1 MRLFRIL
8 KKPVV
13 TEKTSNLEISQ
24 NTYVFTVSSDAT
36 KIDIKK
42 AVLDLYWVVVES
54 VNILN
59 TREKF
64 KYWKKRGMQLRKRSE
79 KKAYITLK
87 DKKAK
92 IDFSVIK

>member
-13 TEKTSNLEISQ
+13 TEKASNLEMKQ
-24 NTYVFTVSSDAT
+24 NTYVFMVSPDST

-42 AVLDLYWVVVES
+42 AILELYWIEVES
-54 VNILN
+54 VNIVN

-64 KYWKKRGMQLRKRSE
+64 KYWRKRGMQVKRRSE
-79 KKAYITLK
+79 KKAYVTLK

-92 IDFSVIK
+92 LDISVIK

>member
-13 TEKTSNLEISQ
+13 TEKASNLEMKQ
-24 NTYVFTVSSDAT
+24 NTYVFMVSPDST

-42 AVLDLYWVVVES
+42 AILELYWIEVES
-54 VNILN
+54 VNIVN

-64 KYWKKRGMQLRKRSE
+64 KYWKKRGMQVKRRSE
-79 KKAYITLK
+79 KKAYVTLK

-92 IDFSVIK
+92 LDISVIK

>member
-13 TEKTSNLEISQ
+13 TEKTSNLEMTQ
-24 NTYVFTVSSDAT
+24 NTYVFIVASDAT
-36 KIDIKK
+36 KIDVKK
-42 AVLDLYWVVVES
+42 AVLELYWVEVGS

-64 KYWKKRGMQLRKRSE
+64 KFWKKYCWSE
-79 KKAYITLK
+79 SKFNKNQKKNSQI
-87 DKKAK
+87 
-92 IDFSVIK
+92 FNR

>member
-13 TEKTSNLEISQ
+13 TEKTSNLEMKQ
-24 NTYVFTVSSDAT
+24 NTYVFIVSSDAT
-36 KIDIKK
+36 KIDVKK
-42 AVLDLYWVVVES
+42 AVLDLYGVDVDS

-64 KYWKKRGMQLRKRSE
+64 KYWKKRGIQVRRRVE

-92 IDFSVIK
+92 IDFSIIK